1 MGSFSAI
8 SAISAISANTP
19 YLKKLKL
26 YAIFL
31 TKRALLETTQTEM
44 EPQTKKQEHKSDKE
58 KKNGGNR
65 LGSGKG
71 TRVKEENQSR
81 GKKGKKHVSIA
92 SGF

>member
-1 MGSFSAI
+1 
-8 SAISAISANTP
+8 
-19 YLKKLKL
+19 
-26 YAIFL
+26 
-31 TKRALLETTQTEM
+31 M